1 MISRFP
7 PLRSRQTEILEVL
20 FKHGWDYMRR
30 LLTVG
35 KAEEPQVPP
44 PQVLHNILVELGPV
58 FVKLGQLL
66 STRPDLLPADY
77 INALTDL
84 QANVPPVDWVEIEI
98 LIRQQLQDPLDQVF
112 QRVNPQPVAAGSI
125 AQVHQATRIDG
136 TIVAIKVQRPGIEAV
151 VEEDISL
158 IRGLAELVAQTEF
171 GKLSDVV
178 TVADEFAAALRRE
191 LKFTQEA
198 LATDQLKRNMSQSR
212 WFDASQLVIPDIVWP
227 LTTDKMLVMEWL
239 DGSPLLKSALTQE
252 GSEQRRQEVA
262 NILTRSFFQQI
273 CLDGFFHADPH
284 PGNVFYLHDGRI
296 ALLDCGM
303 IGRLDPR
310 TQKILLELILAIVS
324 LDAQR
329 CSELTLDLAP
339 PSQPVSISQLER
351 DYERLLRQY
360 YTLSISQTDFSQLF
374 FEVLQTARRNRIR
387 IPGNLGL
394 CAKALANL
402 EGIARQLDPDYNLPD
417 QIRPLMTDI
426 FRQQLVGDTPM
437 PALLRTAL
445 DLKSLSLQSPRQ
457 AEILLNRITN
467 ETLTWNIS
475 IRDLDPVRRSLDD
488 SANRLSFSIVV
499 GSLIM
504 GAAVI
509 TAQSQSV
516 QVYWIAQALF
526 GAASLLGLWLIIS
539 ILRSGRLRG

>member
-7 PLRSRQTEILEVL
+7 SLRSRQTEILEVL
-20 FKHGWDYMRR
+20 FKNGWDYMRR

-35 KAEEPQVPP
+35 KPEEPQVPP

-84 QANVPPVDWVEIEI
+84 QANVPPVDWAEIEI

-112 QRVNPQPVAAGSI
+112 QRVDPRPVAAGSI

-178 TVADEFAAALRRE
+178 TVADEFAMALRGE

-198 LATDQLKRNMSQSR
+198 LATDQLKRNMRQSR

-262 NILTRSFFQQI
+262 KILTRSFFQQI

-284 PGNVFYLHDGRI
+284 PGNVFYLHDGRL

-339 PSQPVSISQLER
+339 PSQPVSLSQLER

-467 ETLTWNIS
+467 ETLTWNVS

-539 ILRSGRLRG
+539 ILRSGRLRS